1 MKKSVAFALR
11 NRIDRAISCSLAAWL
26 AVVAALACNSDK
38 LTMRAVE
45 EPIGGRPVGLA
56 IEVDNGVGTPLHVK
70 RGQTFY
76 VNQIDLRA
84 SVAATVDEGVSGL
97 GTRGDFASLL
107 WRGIEVQ
114 DEEFV
119 ALSNPDE
126 TFTRRR
132 FFAGAAWMNSPSR
145 FVLEQIDS
153 VGRRVDAAIIVD
165 AGDSRDRRQSDAFFD
180 RRLRAI
186 QWTRDCR
193 TNTDCIGARL
203 FEEEALVELRS
214 AMHPEHTFTIH
225 PRTTA
230 LRLQWSLSP
239 GRLYTIPLKQIGEP
253 AYAYGFDIEVETVT
267 APRAD
272 GTYAPGSDIT
282 FRITLKDGAGH
293 RLHPRGA
300 LPSYNDVVFGPNP
313 SGIQYYRAFTDPTAT
328 YWRRKHR
335 ERMLMAELIGPAQN
349 AGPIRSIIDLD
360 KFLGHD
366 DVQVTGILARDGV
379 HAEFHTFPTSRDLFG
394 GAFDPAHAGWAAA
407 VPDTW
412 THHIPADAPSGTYY
426 VNVKGRRTYLG
437 EDIACSKT
445 IDVQVGSI
453 KRTQPTLTTGR
464 CSTCHSGP
472 SSLGSVLHANANRGT
487 CAGCHVPLG
496 FELEGPIAV
505 RAHFIHS
512 RSDRFDA
519 PRYQCASCHLTRES
533 IQRTSKSAC
542 LSCHR
547 SYPRSHV
554 DAFGPITSMYV
565 GGGRESFQQ
574 CTSSCHTAHPKS
586 EL

>member
-1 MKKSVAFALR
+1 MALALR
-11 NRIDRAISCSLAAWL
+11 YRINRTIWRS
-26 AVVAALACNSDK
+26 VAALLAVGAAPACNSDK
-38 LTMRAVE
+38 VTMRAVE
-45 EPIGGRPVGLA
+45 KAIGARPVGLA
-56 IEVDNGVGTPLHVK
+56 IEVDNGVGAPLHVK
-70 RGQTFY
+70 RGQRFY
-76 VNQIDLRA
+76 LNQIDLRA
-84 SVAATVDEGVSGL
+84 SVTATVDEGVSGL
-97 GTRGDFASLL
+97 GTHGDFASLP
-107 WRGIEVQ
+107 WSGIDVK

-119 ALSNPDE
+119 PLTNPDK

-132 FFAGAAWMNSPSR
+132 FFAGAAWMNNRSR
-145 FVLEQIDS
+145 FVLEQVDS
-153 VGRRVDAAIIVD
+153 VGRRVDTAIIVD
-165 AGDSRDRRQSDAFFD
+165 AGDGRDRRPSDAFFD

-193 TNTDCIGARL
+193 THTDCTGARL

-214 AMHPEHTFTIH
+214 AMHPEHTFAIH
-225 PRTTA
+225 PRTIA

-239 GRLYTIPLKQIGEP
+239 GRLYAIPLKQIDEP
-253 AYAYGFDIEVETVT
+253 AYAYGFAIEVETVT
-267 APRAD
+267 PPRAD
-272 GTYAPGSDIT
+272 GTYAPGSDVT
-282 FRITLKDGAGH
+282 FRIALKDGAGH
-293 RLHPRGA
+293 RLHQPGV
-300 LPSYNDVVFGPNP
+300 LPSYNEVVFGPNP

-349 AGPIRSIIDLD
+349 AGPIRTIIDLD

-366 DVQVTGILARDGV
+366 DVQVTGTVARDGV
-379 HAEFHTFPTSRDLFG
+379 YAEFHTFPTSRDLFG
-394 GAFDPAHAGWAAA
+394 GAFDPAHAGWAAP

-445 IDVQVGSI
+445 IEVQVGSI
-453 KRTQPTLTTGR
+453 ERTQPTLNTGR
-464 CSTCHSGP
+464 CSACHSGP
-472 SSLGSVLHANANRGT
+472 SSLDSVLHANANRGT

-496 FELEGPIAV
+496 FELEGPISV
-505 RAHFIHS
+505 RTHFVHS

-519 PRYQCASCHLTRES
+519 PLSQCAACHLTRDS

-554 DAFGPITSMYV
+554 DGFGPITSMYV

-586 EL
+586 GL